1 MRVLRH
7 LCFAVIT
14 ALAALARADEL
25 ESIPRY
31 EPKMQVTG
39 TLRTWGHVYVK
50 EALARWEEAFRQH
63 HPQVKFEDSLVSS
76 AAAIGALYA
85 GAADIGFIGR
95 EIRPLETA
103 GYTRV
108 MKQRPFG
115 LRVMTGSY
123 ANADKLIALGIFVHR
138 DNPLAKLGYAEL
150 DAIFGGE
157 NLRAGRRIRTWGE
170 LGLAGEWARRP
181 IKVYT
186 GVLDAAP
193 AFHFSQEVMKGSLLW
208 NGELRY
214 FDDLAVAN
222 APDIESGQLL
232 VDALANDR
240 YGIALSGAG
249 YRNARVKLLAIARQD
264 EPAVAATPENVASRS
279 DPLTR
284 SVWLYVNHG
293 PAKPLDP
300 RVAELLRFVLSRE
313 GQALVKLDGDYF
325 PLTADLARE
334 ELAKL
339 P

>member
-7 LCFAVIT
+7 ICFAVIT
-14 ALAALARADEL
+14 ALAALARADD
-25 ESIPRY
+25 IPRY
-31 EPKMQVTG
+31 EARMQVTG
-39 TLRTWGHVYVK
+39 TIRTWGHVYVK
-50 EALARWEEAFRQH
+50 DALARWEEAFRQH
-63 HPQVKFEDSLVSS
+63 HPQVNFEDNLVSS

-95 EIRPLETA
+95 EIRPLESA

-108 MKQRPFG
+108 MKQRPYG

-138 DNPLAKLGYAEL
+138 DNPLAKLSYAEL

-170 LGLAGEWARRP
+170 LGLGGEWARRP
-181 IKVYT
+181 IQVYT
-186 GVLDAAP
+186 GGLDAAP
-193 AFHFSQEVMKGSLLW
+193 AFLFSQEVMKGSLLW
-208 NGELRY
+208 NGDLRY

-222 APDIESGQLL
+222 APDIESGQLV

-249 YRNARVKLLAIARQD
+249 YRNPKVKPLAIARQEG
-264 EPAVAATPENVASRS
+264 EPAVSATRDNVASRS
-279 DPLTR
+279 YPLTR
-284 SVWLYVNHG
+284 SVWLYVTHG

-300 RVAELLRFVLSRE
+300 RIAEFLHFVLSRE

-334 ELAKL
+334 ERAKL